1 MGFQKALNMI
11 EITVIMKMCSV
22 FYYVKGPK
30 PNNINRDRYSGFL
43 GMRTEV

>member
-22 FYYVKGPK
+22 LLKY
-30 PNNINRDRYSGFL
+30 NFL
-43 GMRTEV
+43 LR

>member
-22 FYYVKGPK
+22 LLKYNFF
-30 PNNINRDRYSGFL
+30 NINRDRYTGFL